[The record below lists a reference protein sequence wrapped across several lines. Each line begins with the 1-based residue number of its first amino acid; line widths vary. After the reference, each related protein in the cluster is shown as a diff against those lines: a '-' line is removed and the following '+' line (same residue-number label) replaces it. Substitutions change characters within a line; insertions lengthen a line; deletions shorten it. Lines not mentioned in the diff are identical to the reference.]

1 MLAIAST
8 PMTDTNTRAE
18 RVIEITLKD
27 GSVANLRP
35 LTVDDRDLLREGL
48 RHMSEESRR
57 LRFGVGVDNLSDAEI
72 LYLTDVD
79 QMNHVAWGALIDG
92 KPAGIGRYIR
102 LAEPACAEI
111 AVTVVDEFQRRG
123 LARALVGA
131 LAASARANDV
141 EDLCFA
147 VDPKNEGVLRVLQGV
162 ETHYD
167 NVDGMIEGRIS
178 IRDLVPTNLDDD
190 LVQLLGEF
198 QG

>member
-1 MLAIAST
+1 MAHSE
-8 PMTDTNTRAE
+8 TREE
-18 RVIEITLKD
+18 RIVEATLKD
-27 GSVANLRP
+27 GSVAQLRP
-35 LTVDDRDLLREGL
+35 LTIEDQDLLREGL

-57 LRFGVGVDNLSDAEI
+57 FRFGVGLGNLSDSEI

-79 QMNHVAWGALIDG
+79 QVNHVAWGALIDG

-102 LAEPACAEI
+102 LPDQGCAEI

-131 LAASARANDV
+131 LAASARANEV

-162 ETHYD
+162 ETRYD
-167 NVDGMIEGRIS
+167 NADGMIEGRIS
-178 IRDLVPTNLDDD
+178 IRDFVPTDLDED

-198 QG
+198 QS